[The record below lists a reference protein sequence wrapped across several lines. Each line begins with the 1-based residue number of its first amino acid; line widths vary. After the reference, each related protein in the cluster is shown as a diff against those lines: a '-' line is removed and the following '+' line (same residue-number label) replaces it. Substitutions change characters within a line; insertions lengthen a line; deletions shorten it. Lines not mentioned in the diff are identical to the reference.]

1 MPLVKPEAFLRAVR
15 GRASPGKHARTG
27 MVRRRL
33 LLSVLGLFLLFMV
46 MGAAPVQAQ
55 PVLVDA
61 SPPPDTTLS
70 ESPSSVTL
78 TFDRALS
85 DTGTWIT
92 VSGEGGERFDRED
105 GHVDPTNRFILTATL
120 EPLPE
125 GRYTVV
131 YHAASP
137 GNSTIAAGQYQFV
150 VDLPDPS
157 LEMLSP
163 VSGQAFDGPVIP
175 VEVQVHHFDFGLY
188 DNRVRVYVDG
198 KLYTELRDTT
208 GLIEGLA
215 PGVHEIKTMLARFED
230 EELPDTASVA
240 YIAVAQPDAE
250 AEGRILA
257 AAAPPDPGLRLAPH
271 QWAGVAVLAL
281 ALLGAG
287 VWLGRST
294 DRSGTDS

>member
-1 MPLVKPEAFLRAVR
+1 MRTDMVRKRLPLLALELFLSMVV
-15 GRASPGKHARTG
+15 GASP
-27 MVRRRL
+27 VR
-33 LLSVLGLFLLFMV
+33 
-46 MGAAPVQAQ
+46 AQ

-61 SPPPDTTLS
+61 SPPPDAVLG
-70 ESPSSVTL
+70 ELPPSVAL

-92 VSGEGGERFDRED
+92 VSNEGGERFDRED
-105 GHVDPTNRFILTATL
+105 GHVDPTNRFVLTATL
-120 EPLPE
+120 DPLPE

-137 GNSTIAAGQYQFV
+137 GNSTITAGQYQFV

-188 DNRVRVYVDG
+188 DNRVRVYVDD
-198 KLYTELRDTT
+198 KLYTELRHTR
-208 GLIEGLA
+208 GLVEGLA
-215 PGVHEIKTMLARFED
+215 PGVHEIKTVLARFEG

-240 YIAVAQPDAE
+240 YIAIAQPDAE
-250 AEGRILA
+250 TEGRILA
-257 AAAPPDPGLRLAPH
+257 AAAPPDPGLQLTPH
-271 QWAGVAVLAL
+271 QWAGVVVLTL

-294 DRSGTDS
+294 GRPGTDSQADGQTPARPS